1 MDNTELKQNSDFITS
16 AYRKA
21 VFPGML
27 AILSVNINVFVD
39 GILAGNRIG
48 ENNKVA
54 ENNRAIQPRKS
65 NL

>member
-1 MDNTELKQNSDFITS
+1 
-16 AYRKA
+16 
-21 VFPGML
+21 ML

-39 GILAGNRIG
+39 GILVGNRIG

-54 ENNRAIQPRKS
+54 ENNKAIQPRKS

>member
-16 AYRKA
+16 AYCKA

-27 AILSVNINVFVD
+27 AILSVNINVFVA
-39 GILAGNRIG
+39 GILVGNRIG